1 MKNSQKVLGLK
12 KMKERDSKRLK
23 NKTNLEK

>member
-23 NKTNLEK
+23 NKKNLEK